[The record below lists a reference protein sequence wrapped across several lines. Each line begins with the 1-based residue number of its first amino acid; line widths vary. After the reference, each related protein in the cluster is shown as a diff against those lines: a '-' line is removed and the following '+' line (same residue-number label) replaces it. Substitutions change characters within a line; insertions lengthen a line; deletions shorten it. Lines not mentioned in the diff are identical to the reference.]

1 MAAGSVSPETDFSW
15 LGDDFFEDDVSSLLS
30 VGRGVM
36 ESVDR
41 SAENFDLANVPK
53 ELYLFDDGGMAEW
66 IADEVLLV
74 LSWLAVKT
82 LIIRV
87 RSQTKVKFCQYHAR
101 LH

>member
-66 IADEVLLV
+66 IADEVPAAKKRKAM
-74 LSWLAVKT
+74 SDDPAED
-82 LIIRV
+82 R
-87 RSQTKVKFCQYHAR
+87 AP
-101 LH
+101 

>member
-15 LGDDFFEDDVSSLLS
+15 LGDDFFKDDVFSLLS

-53 ELYLFDDGGMAEW
+53 ELYL
-66 IADEVLLV
+66 L
-74 LSWLAVKT
+74 
-82 LIIRV
+82 
-87 RSQTKVKFCQYHAR
+87 CC
-101 LH
+101 